1 VLHCDRKCGIVLEND
16 DPSYVSEAIMPLATN
31 QTRHEQMSEA
41 AMRLTDDPSKLELE
55 SQGYNWALRAEQF
68 EHALCELI
76 E

>member
-1 VLHCDRKCGIVLEND
+1 
-16 DPSYVSEAIMPLATN
+16 M
-31 QTRHEQMSEA
+31 
-41 AMRLTDDPSKLELE
+41 TDDPSKLELE